1 ENLLRGHAMKNGMT
15 IGLLALAVHALAA
28 AGQDPAKSAGT
39 KVTVKLSFTVDE
51 YDPKSPKGTLKCVV
65 HNGTQQA
72 IEVPVGYGGRGVSVT
87 GGAVTLY
94 RRLQPGEEGVK
105 LVRVEPGKERV
116 VFALPLGDILKG
128 EGKRD
133 SPWRWSWM

>member
-1 ENLLRGHAMKNGMT
+1 MMCG
-15 IGLLALAVHALAA
+15 VH
-28 AGQDPAKSAGT
+28 
-39 KVTVKLSFTVDE
+39 
-51 YDPKSPKGTLKCVV
+51 KGT
-65 HNGTQQA
+65 NQA

-105 LVRVEPGKERV
+105 FVRVEPGKERV
-116 VFALPLGDILKG
+116 VFELPLGDILKG

-133 SPWRWSWM
+133 SPWRWSWMRRPEPPLTPIHKYRKPGYVDRATFLATVEVRGQTLKSNEAVLKVKTGK